1 MRKTYYIFL
10 LLCIVS
16 CRVRSMACLYGETL
30 FVTTDTY
37 GKTEKYTTNYQIEFK
52 KAVPQT
58 IYVMNGFVDSKREDL
73 FLKNSRVKKIK
84 LTNIKTGSW
93 KVVGLYGDGAALSQI
108 DVRSLAFTEEA
119 NILEIEMLE
128 VYSGTK
134 YNDLCIQAIIP
145 CFTDTVMCAPCFISE
160 SLS

>member
-1 MRKTYYIFL
+1 MRYER
-10 LLCIVS
+10 V
-16 CRVRSMACLYGETL
+16 CR
-30 FVTTDTY
+30 
-37 GKTEKYTTNYQIEFK
+37 FK
-52 KAVPQT
+52 EGGSV
-58 IYVMNGFVDSKREDL
+58 
-73 FLKNSRVKKIK
+73 LKNSRVKKIK

-145 CFTDTVMCAPCFISE
+145 CFTDTVTDGFNN
-160 SLS
+160 

>member
-58 IYVMNGFVDSKREDL
+58 ICVMNGFVDSKRADL
-73 FLKNSRVKKIK
+73 F
-84 LTNIKTGSW
+84 
-93 KVVGLYGDGAALSQI
+93 
-108 DVRSLAFTEEA
+108 
-119 NILEIEMLE
+119 
-128 VYSGTK
+128 
-134 YNDLCIQAIIP
+134 
-145 CFTDTVMCAPCFISE
+145 
-160 SLS
+160 

>member
-1 MRKTYYIFL
+1 M
-10 LLCIVS
+10 S
-16 CRVRSMACLYGETL
+16 CLYGETL
-30 FVTTDTY
+30 FVTTDMY

-58 IYVMNGFVDSKREDL
+58 IYVMNGFVDSKRTDL

-84 LTNIKTGSW
+84 LTNIKTGNW
-93 KVVGLYGDGAALSQI
+93 DVVGVYGDGAALSQI
-108 DVRSLAFTEEA
+108 DVRSLAFTEDA

-128 VYSGTK
+128 VYPGTK
-134 YNDLCIQAIIP
+134 YDDLCLQAIIP
-145 CFTDTVMCAPCFISE
+145 CFTDRVTCASRIISE